1 MKKTIFTLLCSF
13 TGLTMV
19 QAQTPEM
26 KSRALV
32 CKFTETWCGPCGGWG
47 WNLAN
52 QVIAD
57 IGDKGYYIGVMGS
70 STPASMNANCYSA
83 FESNFPVGGYPTF
96 IVNDDDGGSYLSE
109 VSGAYN
115 SFAATTP
122 VASPAAYFSI
132 NGTDITVTSKS
143 KFWNATNGEYYVS
156 AFVVENK
163 VLAAQNGQ
171 SGTAEH
177 HYLLRGSMMANK
189 SPWGMLLHN
198 GSIAANEEFS
208 QGFSMTMG
216 AGWNADN
223 ISVLVAI
230 YKKEG
235 TKYKFVNVAK
245 ATNNTTGIRNNE
257 QLAAVSV
264 YPNPA
269 TTEAHLSLSLKSARK
284 VSVTVSDLSG
294 RVLYQQA
301 EQAMV
306 AGTNNISIPVQQF
319 AAGCYNISV
328 TGEGIYTNE
337 SLIIRK

>member
-26 KSRALV
+26 KSRSLV

-57 IGDKGYYIGVMGS
+57 IGDKGYYVGVMGS
-70 STPASMNANCYSA
+70 STPSSMNANCYGP

-96 IVNDDDGGSYLSE
+96 IVNDEDGGSYLSE

-115 SFAATTP
+115 TFAATTP
-122 VASPAAYFSI
+122 VASPAAYFTISGTTI
-132 NGTDITVTSKS
+132 NVTSKT
-143 KFWNATNGEYYVS
+143 KFWTGTSGEYYVS
-156 AFVVENK
+156 ALVVENK

-171 SGTAEH
+171 SGTPEH

-189 SPWGMLLHN
+189 SPWGMLLYN
-198 GSIAANEEFS
+198 GAIAANTEYS
-208 QGFSMTMG
+208 QDFSMTMG

-230 YKKEG
+230 YKKDG
-235 TKYKFVNVAK
+235 TKYRFVNVIQ
-245 ATNNTTGIRNNE
+245 ATNNTTGLRDNE
-257 QLAAVSV
+257 QLAAASV

-269 TTEAHLSLSLKSARK
+269 TAEATLSLSLKNARK
-284 VSVTVSDLSG
+284 VAVTVTDLSG
-294 RVLYQQA
+294 RVVYQQS
-301 EQAMV
+301 EQALA
-306 AGTNNISIPVQQF
+306 AGTTNIKIPVQQF

-328 TGEGIYTNE
+328 KGEGVYTNE
-337 SLIIRK
+337 ALVVSK